1 MTKNVRF
8 KKQTTDSFFGSFLY
22 EQVIPKDHFLVRAK
36 EIINWEVFSRKLLKW
51 YRISESRGGGNLPY
65 DPALLLRML
74 FLSYLYNISE
84 RQIEERVTFD
94 LTFKYFV
101 GLGVDEK
108 APDHSTLTYFKERLL
123 VGGGKSAYDELLRE
137 ILKQAQSQGIK
148 FGSIQIVD
156 ATHTIADV
164 NTDKDKQRKRG
175 GKKDKNGK
183 PKLPAPPRDPDAAW
197 GVKHVKEVK
206 NIETGKIE
214 KQKEC
219 FNGFKGHTS
228 VNAES
233 GLITAIVTTPGNE
246 TDGKQFIKVANKDSQ
261 VKGLD
266 PRRTYAGDKGYDDG
280 DNHEY
285 LKEKKLG
292 NAIKLKKTRTAQ
304 MWQKLKADPKHK
316 EGLAERYKAE
326 RKFAE
331 EKQGHGLKRCRYLGL
346 SKYHAQTVMTAL
358 AVNLKVVVAFMTG
371 STLKGYAYAGNCVRS
386 DST

>member
-22 EQVIPKDHFLVRAK
+22 EQVIPKDHFLVKAK
-36 EIINWEVFSRKLLKW
+36 EIIDWEVFSRKLLKW

-123 VGGGKSAYDELLRE
+123 LGGGKSAFDELLRE
-137 ILKQAQSQGIK
+137 ILKQAQSKGIQ
-148 FGSIQIVD
+148 FGSIQIID
-156 ATHTIADV
+156 ATHTTADV

-175 GKKDKNGK
+175 GKKDNDGK

-219 FNGFKGHTS
+219 FYGYKSHTS
-228 VNAES
+228 MNAAS
-233 GLITAIVTTPGNE
+233 NLIISITTTPGNE
-246 TDGKQFIKVANKDSQ
+246 YDGKQFIKVANKDNQ
-261 VKGLD
+261 TKGLD
-266 PRRTYAGDKGYDDG
+266 RHRVYATDKASDDG
-280 DNHEY
+280 EIHEF
-285 LKEKKLG
+285 LKEKQFG
-292 NAIKLKKTRTAQ
+292 NAVRLKKTRTAL
-304 MWQKLKADPKHK
+304 MWQKLQADPKHR
-316 EGLAERYKAE
+316 EGLAERYKVE

-346 SKYHAQTVMTAL
+346 TKYHAQTVMTAL

-371 STLKGYAYAGNCVRS
+371 STLKGYAHSGDCVRS

>member
-22 EQVIPKDHFLVRAK
+22 EQVIPKNHFLVKAK
-36 EIINWEVFSRKLLKW
+36 EIIDWEVFSRKLLKW
-51 YRISESRGGGNLPY
+51 YRISESRGGGNIPY

-123 VGGGKSAYDELLRE
+123 LGGGKSAFDELLRE
-137 ILKQAQSQGIK
+137 ILRQAQNQGIH
-148 FGSIQIVD
+148 FGSIQIID
-156 ATHTIADV
+156 ATHTGADV

-175 GKKDKNGK
+175 GKKDKDGK

-197 GVKHVKEVK
+197 GVKHVKVVK

-219 FNGFKGHTS
+219 FYGFKSHTS
-228 VNAES
+228 MNAKTN
-233 GLITAIVTTPGNE
+233 LIVSITTTPGNE
-246 TDGKQFIKVANKDSQ
+246 TDGKQFITVANKDNQ
-261 VKGLD
+261 TKGLD
-266 PRRTYAGDKGYDDG
+266 RHRTYATDKASDDG
-280 DNHEY
+280 DIHQY
-285 LKEKKLG
+285 LKDKKLG
-292 NAIKLKKTRTAQ
+292 NAVRLKKTRTAP
-304 MWQKLKADPKHK
+304 MWQKLNNDSKHR
-316 EGLAERYKAE
+316 EGLKERYKVE

-346 SKYHAQTVMTAL
+346 TKYHAQTVMTAL

-371 STLKGYAYAGNCVRS
+371 STLKGYAYSGDCVRS

>member
-1 MTKNVRF
+1 MSKNVRF
-8 KKQTTDSFFGSFLY
+8 KKQTTGSFFGSFLY
-22 EQVIPKDHFLVRAK
+22 EQVIPRNHFLVKAK
-36 EIINWEVFSRKLLKW
+36 EIIDWEVFSRKLLKW
-51 YRISESRGGGNLPY
+51 YRISESKGGGNLPY
-65 DPALLLRML
+65 DPALLLRIL

-123 VGGGKSAYDELLRE
+123 LGGGKSAFDELLRE
-137 ILKQAQSQGIK
+137 ILKQAQNKGIQ
-148 FGSIQIVD
+148 FGSIQIID

-164 NTDKDKQRKRG
+164 NTDKDKQRKKG
-175 GKKDKNGK
+175 GKRDKDGNPK
-183 PKLPAPPRDPDAAW
+183 PPASPRDPDAAW

-219 FNGFKGHTS
+219 FHGFKSHTS
-228 VNAES
+228 MNAAS
-233 GLITAIVTTPGNE
+233 DLITSIVTTPGNE
-246 TDGKQFIKVANKDSQ
+246 TDGKQFIKVANKDNR

-266 PRRTYAGDKGYDDG
+266 RHRTYASDKASDDG
-280 DNHEY
+280 DIHEY
-285 LKEKKLG
+285 LKEKKYG
-292 NAIKLKKTRTAQ
+292 NAVKLKKTRTAQ
-304 MWQKLKADPKHK
+304 IWQELKDDPKHRDGVK
-316 EGLAERYKAE
+316 ERYKVE
-326 RKFAE
+326 RKFGE

-346 SKYHAQTVMTAL
+346 TKYHAQTVMTAL

-371 STLKGYAYAGNCVRS
+371 STLKGYAYAGNCVWS